1 MDNQKIKDAVEVI
14 EKEIKSCDT
23 GIEHENSN
31 LIHNLADDNF
41 RKISK
46 SCLMDYIKDKR
57 NLQTALTVLNSVT
70 VTKVRELPEF
80 PKKKDTKDNFV
91 TDCYCKSCR
100 KSETFCQCNGFN
112 DGINICGNLTIVRE
126 KMVELDV
133 EKVMNAIKSI
143 PIFADEMVKMKC
155 DGTRR
160 LLSIKQVQDLAK
172 AIYNKFGVRLKEKEK
187 MSSDYHDVDKFY
199 KLRKTERGA

>member
-126 KMVELDV
+126 KMVELDEV
-133 EKVMNAIKSI
+133 KVKCNINLPLSKWFVPPDNKHARYASVLTLDELNSAI
-143 PIFADEMVKMKC
+143 
-155 DGTRR
+155 
-160 LLSIKQVQDLAK
+160 AK
-172 AIYNKFGVRLKEKEK
+172 AIYNKFGVRLK
-187 MSSDYHDVDKFY
+187 
-199 KLRKTERGA
+199 G